1 MSTVV
6 GVISTHGTQRVT
18 AVVDSGAAQ
27 SAVSATWLRAH
38 PDLWAMVVPTKNKF
52 SGLVGE
58 VLETDGM
65 VRLTI
70 DLSGFQFQT
79 WVHVFPRMVSDLLLG
94 TNTLIEQGMVID
106 AAKRVIYSTS
116 QPQHTSPLAYRLSI
130 NSPRMQIIS
139 ERAPVTMQNE
149 SLGLMP
155 GFNFV
160 NAKQ

>member
-6 GVISTHGTQRVT
+6 GVISAHGTHRVT

-27 SAVSATWLRAH
+27 SAVSAAWLRSH
-38 PDLWAMVVPTKNKF
+38 PDLWTMMVPTKEKF

-58 VLETDGM
+58 VLETDGV
-65 VRLTI
+65 VRLAI
-70 DLSGFQFQT
+70 DMSGFQFQT
-79 WVHVFPRMVSDLLLG
+79 WVHVFPRMVSDLLIG

-106 AAKRVIYSTS
+106 AAKCVIYATS
-116 QPQHTSPLAYRLSI
+116 QPQHRSPLSYRLPI
-130 NSPRMQIIS
+130 NSPHRMQTIS
-139 ERAPVTMQNE
+139 RMPLTE

-160 NAKQ
+160 DAIYE